1 MMKNHLITTLAAG
14 VLLLCSLSLKS
25 QNKNAAPKPGKYG
38 CTSSQYSGGYYQY
51 TPKGSFTLK
60 KDGSYTYSGFQKPSS
75 GKYTVDEQG
84 NLHFKGGYLD
94 GGEAE
99 KIDRPNKFF
108 LVFPTIPDNR
118 WTCGLTA
125 E

>member
-1 MMKNHLITTLAAG
+1 MKDYFYSVLTVA
-14 VLLLCSLSLKS
+14 LLLFCPLTVKS
-25 QNKNAAPKPGKYG
+25 QNKNNAPKLGKYG

-60 KDGSYTYSGFQKPSS
+60 KDGSYTYSGFQKPSN
-75 GKYTVDEQG
+75 GKYTVDEKG

-99 KIDRPNKFF
+99 KIDRPDKFF

-118 WTCGLTA
+118 WTCGLTGQ
-125 E
+125 

>member
-1 MMKNHLITTLAAG
+1 MKDYFYFVLTAALLFCPLAA
-14 VLLLCSLSLKS
+14 KS
-25 QNKNAAPKPGKYG
+25 QNKTTSPKLGRYG

-60 KDGSYTYSGFQKPSS
+60 KDGSYTYSGFQKPSN
-75 GKYTVDEQG
+75 GKYTVDEKG
-84 NLHFKGGYLD
+84 NLYFKGGYLD

-99 KIDRPNKFF
+99 KVDRPDKFF

-118 WTCGLTA
+118 WTCGYTP
-125 E
+125 